1 MQHLQPRHLSCSL
14 PKLPGRS
21 ETYQYYNLPFCTPPG
36 GKQYILEDLGEV
48 LEGDRLVKT
57 PYNITFTE
65 DVDNR
70 VLCNKTLDAKDLT
83 KLRKAIADDYYFQ
96 VSPRHSCS
104 SSSNSSTAG
113 RRAMS
118 RAAPGAC
125 HTGKAADSG
134 NSTTGTCQASVL
146 VHAALCGVHVMH
158 SSEVTAE
165 FGAGLPRGPHA
176 CSS

>member
-1 MQHLQPRHLSCSL
+1 MQPGHLSCSL

-57 PYNITFTE
+57 PYSIIFTE

-96 VSPRHSCS
+96 VSLRHS
-104 SSSNSSTAG
+104 SSSSSCTAAP
-113 RRAMS
+113 RWAMS
-118 RAAPGAC
+118 RAAPGAR
-125 HTGKAADSG
+125 HTGEAADSG
-134 NSTTGTCQASVL
+134 NSATGTCRALVL
-146 VHAALCGVHVMH
+146 HCVVCT
-158 SSEVTAE
+158 S
-165 FGAGLPRGPHA
+165 
-176 CSS
+176 